1 MNDIKIILRM
11 HMKVRLYIQSQEEKK
26 LATYGSH
33 ENTMEKEKKK
43 NSWSQKC
50 FKDLPKD
57 DDPLVQPS
65 LSFIKDPWCLLQR
78 GCYFALHTFS
88 GVDAFVFWF

>member
-1 MNDIKIILRM
+1 LNDIKIILRM

-43 NSWSQKC
+43 NS
-50 FKDLPKD
+50 
-57 DDPLVQPS
+57 
-65 LSFIKDPWCLLQR
+65 
-78 GCYFALHTFS
+78 
-88 GVDAFVFWF
+88 